1 MAVNPQSSRTRSL
14 YVCLQFCRLHITVLA
29 SHRARHPPD
38 PATAWFVLRHLGAW
52 LATTYCSRRISSPYA
67 RPCRLA
73 RRSPRPWRARPQVSA
88 ITVMASLNF
97 DKIVSSLSLMV
108 SYISAVVPRPHNH
121 AGWAPS
127 AGSSNG
133 VVGGV
138 GSPWC
143 MVGHSHLNS
152 LVYTCT
158 GI

>member
-1 MAVNPQSSRTRSL
+1 MNPQSSRTRSL

-88 ITVMASLNF
+88 ITVMASLDF
-97 DKIVSSLSLMV
+97 YKIVSSLSLMV
-108 SYISAVVPRPHNH
+108 SYISA